1 MYKRQ
6 VLDILFKLADDRGLL
21 LLDLEDFRALL
32 ALICLLYT
40 SRCV

>member
-1 MYKRQ
+1 MKYH
-6 VLDILFKLADDRGLL
+6 LAKQGDDVVISFEQ
-21 LLDLEDFRALL
+21 LEGQAQ